1 MHQEK
6 RIGLTYREVQRFRQV
21 WIWVIVFSIVGLVWY
36 ATVSQLLL
44 DRPFGST
51 PMPDILLAIFWFI
64 FGIGLPALFFF
75 SQLITEVCDDGIYI
89 CFFPFH
95 WSFRR
100 IAFIEVK
107 QYKVRTYR
115 PIIEYGGWGIR
126 YGRKGKAYNVSGNR
140 GVQIDLS
147 NGKRLLIGSR
157 RAEELWRA
165 IQVKYGQEEQGDA
178 KSE

>member
-1 MHQEK
+1 MNQGKE
-6 RIGLTYREVQRFRQV
+6 ISLIYREVQRFRQV
-21 WIWVIVFSIVGLVWY
+21 WIWVIVFSIVGLMWY

-44 DRPFGST
+44 DCPFGST
-51 PMPDILLAIFWFI
+51 PMPDILLIIFWLI

-75 SQLITEVCDDGIYI
+75 GQLITEVRDDGIYV

-100 IAFIEVK
+100 IAFTEVK

-140 GVQIDLS
+140 GVQIELS

-165 IQVKYGQEEQGDA
+165 IQVKYDQEEQGDA

>member
-6 RIGLTYREVQRFRQV
+6 RIGLIYREVQRFRQV
-21 WIWVIVFSIVGLVWY
+21 WIWVIVSIPAGLMWY

-44 DRPFGST
+44 HRPFGST
-51 PMPDILLAIFWFI
+51 PMTDILLAIFWLI
-64 FGIGLPALFFF
+64 FGIGLPALFLFGR
-75 SQLITEVCDDGIYI
+75 LITEVRDDGIYI

-100 IAFIEVK
+100 IAFTEVK
-107 QYKVRTYR
+107 QCKVQTYR

-140 GVQIDLS
+140 GVQIELS
-147 NGKRLLIGSR
+147 NGRRLLIGSR

-165 IQVKYGQEEQGDA
+165 IQVRYGQEEG
-178 KSE
+178 KGG